1 MSNISS
7 FNLHRNSLIIFDPQD
22 EIVSFPVSLIVGITW
37 KYSKPDSDIDRIES
51 IFVNGLKVARELIA
65 EMNKENGIR
74 EYESLS
80 DDALLKNE
88 TLSPPN
94 KVYSV
99 IE

>member
-22 EIVSFPVSLIVGITW
+22 EIVSFPVSLSVGITW
-37 KYSKPDSDIDRIES
+37 KYSKPDPDIDRIES
-51 IFVNGLKVARELIA
+51 IFVNGLKVAHELIA

-80 DDALLKNE
+80 DEALLKNE

-94 KVYSV
+94 KV
-99 IE
+99 